1 MAPDV
6 EDYGGLICSHELLV
20 RWLEETIERLQHH
33 LADYEQELYEKDL
46 YIQRRLKWKWLPH

>member
-6 EDYGGLICSHELLV
+6 DEQDYLGLIYSKNLLIQE
-20 RWLEETIERLQHH
+20 LEETIQRLRHE

-46 YIQRRLKWKWLPH
+46 YIQGGPN